1 MTHKQLQDEFL
12 RHLVEQQ
19 VDLSIFLPGG
29 VRLQGRIIGFDQY
42 VLLLEGYGNVQLVYK
57 QAVGAISPH
66 GPVQLWEGAPEKAA
80 KPVRRPRPPADG
92 HGRSEGAVVVERRR
106 LGAPIRRTL

>member
-1 MTHKQLQDEFL
+1 MTYKQLQDEFL

-19 VDLSIFLPGG
+19 VELSIFLPGG
-29 VRLQGRIIGFDQY
+29 VRLQGRITGFDQY

-66 GPVQLWEGAPEKAA
+66 GPVQLWEGAPDKPA
-80 KPVRRPRPPADG
+80 KPVKRPRPPASAAP
-92 HGRSEGAVVVERRR
+92 RSEGAVVVERRR
-106 LGAPIRRTL
+106 LGAPVRRTI